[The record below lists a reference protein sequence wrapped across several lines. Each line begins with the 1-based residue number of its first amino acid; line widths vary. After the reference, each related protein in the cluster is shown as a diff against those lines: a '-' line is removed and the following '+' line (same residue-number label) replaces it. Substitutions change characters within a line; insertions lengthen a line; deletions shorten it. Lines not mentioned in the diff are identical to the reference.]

1 MNLTEDF
8 LQSAPRIVL
17 EWRTA
22 IMHRTPAL
30 DEGVQYTHTPG
41 AGEAIHASRRGRSM
55 PPLDIEA
62 LECVTAEVQGVLR
75 LVDRLTRSG
84 VVLDLPT
91 GPEREALLWRAHC
104 GAVPRELWRP
114 GMTAPQVVVVSGV
127 PVVDH
132 DLEQFNALSVAVA
145 ALVPHVGA
153 IGVPDR
159 WDDWCRARAEADRRF
174 PDLGALWTVEQAA
187 RIVGVHE
194 DTVREWGREDPAMVR
209 YTRDDERMGLYWAD
223 AVRARVARSRPAP
236 AHTARGS
243 AGRFVKATA

>member
-8 LQSAPRIVL
+8 LQSTPSIVL
-17 EWRTA
+17 EWRTEITTRA
-22 IMHRTPAL
+22 AAL

-41 AGEAIHASRRGRSM
+41 AGEAVHASHRGRSM

-62 LECVTAEVQGVLR
+62 LECVTAEVQGILR

-84 VVLDLPT
+84 VALDLPT
-91 GPEREALLWRAHC
+91 GPEREALLWRVHC
-104 GAVPRELWRP
+104 GTVPRERWRP
-114 GMTAPQVVVVSGV
+114 AMTSPQVVVVSGV
-127 PVVDH
+127 PLVDH
-132 DLEQFNALSVAVA
+132 DMEQFHALNVAVA
-145 ALVPHVGA
+145 ALVPHVDA

-159 WDDWCRARAEADRRF
+159 WADWCGARAEAQRRF

-209 YTRDDERMGLYWAD
+209 FTRDDERTKLYRAN
-223 AVRARVARSRPAP
+223 AVRARVARPRPAP

-243 AGRFVKATA
+243 AGRFVKASA